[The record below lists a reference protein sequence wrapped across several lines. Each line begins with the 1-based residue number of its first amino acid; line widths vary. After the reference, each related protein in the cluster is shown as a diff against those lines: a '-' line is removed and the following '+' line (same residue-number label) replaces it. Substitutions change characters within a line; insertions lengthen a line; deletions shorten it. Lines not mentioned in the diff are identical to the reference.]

1 MDKYNEQIEEFKK
14 DAKSEYFHM
23 IMEEDRLRRRF
34 YYAAVILMVFMPLL
48 VISIRYVRTFNV
60 LSKNEDRV
68 EEERKEIDSFAI
80 SLENDKKYLSTLN
93 YENGL
98 AKLYLDKLYNDKKLS
113 NVYFDVNYTHQCL
126 GYLLVL
132 KENDSYHIYT
142 SDYCQ
147 M

>member
-1 MDKYNEQIEEFKK
+1 MDQYNDKIEEFRK

-34 YYAAVILMVFMPLL
+34 YYAALVLMIFLPLL
-48 VISIRYVRTFNV
+48 VISIKYVKTFKN
-60 LSKNEDRV
+60 LSNNEERV
-68 EEERKEIDSFAI
+68 ALERKEIDQFAS
-80 SLENDKKYLSTLN
+80 SLESDTAYLSTLN
-93 YENGL
+93 YENGVS
-98 AKLYLDKLYNDKKLS
+98 KLYLDKLYQDKKLN

-126 GYLLVL
+126 GYLVVL
-132 KENDSYHIYT
+132 KDNTSYHIYT